1 MTENGT
7 KEETERANST
17 SIIEFMWGKNTESE
31 KSKRKIEEKGGETEE
46 IFKRSN
52 KIDRTSPG
60 VKKME
65 ERKKNR
71 GDRREGGR
79 KSISNNIKRNKG
91 RYDRYEERDKG
102 NER

>member
-7 KEETERANST
+7 EEEREG
-17 SIIEFMWGKNTESE
+17 EFHQYHRIHVGENMESE

-79 KSISNNIKRNKG
+79 RSISNNIKRNKG
-91 RYDRYEERDKG
+91 GYDRYEERDKG